1 MGRLSSVLCKL
12 HFLDYEFIC
21 ASHMLDLCLH
31 ISLFLF
37 FLTNTFQIFLNN
49 DFAAHVHFLGVMD
62 PVLKIIIT
70 DE

>member
-1 MGRLSSVLCKL
+1 
-12 HFLDYEFIC
+12 
-21 ASHMLDLCLH
+21 MLDLCLH